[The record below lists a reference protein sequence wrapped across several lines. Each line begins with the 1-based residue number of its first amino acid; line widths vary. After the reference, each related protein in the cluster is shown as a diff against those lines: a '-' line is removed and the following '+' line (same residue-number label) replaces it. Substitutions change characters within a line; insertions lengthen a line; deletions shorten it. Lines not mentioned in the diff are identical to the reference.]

1 MTAEQ
6 CQYLGSSA
14 VCTCSEPVVQGRSY
28 CEEHLWMVYKAGS
41 AVVRKKD
48 IRTAQAVWD
57 LEAELSDIIEQLI
70 EEGMEL

>member
-6 CQYLGSSA
+6 CQYLGEHT
-14 VCTCSEPVVQGRSY
+14 VFTCTAPVVPGRSY

-57 LEAELSDIIEQLI
+57 LEAELNDIIEQLI